1 MTPTAYYLSDL
12 ERTASDYLARF
23 DVPATV
29 YACWDG
35 IVLRCLDSFSA
46 DDVFTIVEDHLG
58 ATPQGVDEWG
68 RMTYTVPARDL
79 FHDVFYVVVSV
90 RA

>member
-1 MTPTAYYLSDL
+1 MTPTAYHLSDL
-12 ERTASDYLARF
+12 ERYAADCLARF

-35 IVLRCLDSFSA
+35 IVLHCLDSFSA

-58 ATPQGVDEWG
+58 ATPQGVDKWG
-68 RMTYTVPARDL
+68 RMTYTVPARDWL
-79 FHDVFYVVVSV
+79 QDVFYVVVSV
-90 RA
+90 GA